1 MSNIRQI
8 PYGMAD
14 FESVMERGLYYVDK
28 TIYLPELE
36 RQPDTQIFI
45 RPRRFGKSLFIS
57 MMRAYYDKANADRF
71 DELFGSLWVGKHPT
85 PLRNKYQ
92 VMYFDYSRAGSNYE
106 RLEDNFNAY
115 SCGRLEIGRASCR
128 ERV

>member
-45 RPRRFGKSLFIS
+45 RPAVSV
-57 MMRAYYDKANADRF
+57 RAC
-71 DELFGSLWVGKHPT
+71 S
-85 PLRNKYQ
+85 
-92 VMYFDYSRAGSNYE
+92 
-106 RLEDNFNAY
+106 
-115 SCGRLEIGRASCR
+115 
-128 ERV
+128 